1 MGEEFTKFHNR
12 RPQSSYTHT
21 RSPFVDQAAQI
32 LGKPDLAPTAW
43 VKRLV
48 TLCDKAPSTPI
59 EVVRG
64 VVERQFCKSF
74 DEIFDFFEVEP
85 VGSASIAQVRV

>member
-1 MGEEFTKFHNR
+1 M
-12 RPQSSYTHT
+12 
-21 RSPFVDQAAQI
+21 
-32 LGKPDLAPTAW
+32 AW

-59 EVVRG
+59 EVVRE
-64 VVERQFCKSF
+64 VVERQFCRSF
-74 DEIFDFFEVEP
+74 DEIFDYFEVEP

>member
-1 MGEEFTKFHNR
+1 M
-12 RPQSSYTHT
+12 
-21 RSPFVDQAAQI
+21 
-32 LGKPDLAPTAW
+32 
-43 VKRLV
+43 KRLV